1 MKSKKKFDYFASLC
15 RMAEFAA
22 DLESIGFTSIN
33 AVCLMI
39 FCLLYVPCAAAL
51 ATIHKE
57 SGSWKWT
64 AFEAFFQLATA
75 WIVTFVAYH
84 LLSIL

>member
-1 MKSKKKFDYFASLC
+1 MSHTDIPMTAYSP
-15 RMAEFAA
+15 
-22 DLESIGFTSIN
+22 DDSSDI